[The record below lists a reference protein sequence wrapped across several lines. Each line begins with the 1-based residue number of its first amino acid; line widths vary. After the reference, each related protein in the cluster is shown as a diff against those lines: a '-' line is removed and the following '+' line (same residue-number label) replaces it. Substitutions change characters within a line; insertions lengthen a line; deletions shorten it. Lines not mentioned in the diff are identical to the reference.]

1 MYITVIDKNRTKK
14 TTDDIDI
21 LFGADIP
28 TEPEG
33 IVRTL
38 TYNIQESQITTDMM
52 SSATYKSYTDLVKLN
67 IDAYSPK
74 GHYKQFKIPKKTHGY
89 RTITA
94 PDDLLKEHMKIISSI
109 LQTGFKVLTHDS
121 AWAYTKGRDVVGA
134 MQEHQRNESRW
145 FLKLDLKSFFDSCS
159 PAFIRE
165 QLLKLYPF
173 AIYNSDEVD
182 VVTPLSEYACYNG
195 GLPQGTPLSPII
207 TNLIMV
213 PIDYEINKALY
224 NLTSDKKIYKQRYIY
239 TRYADDIII
248 SAKHNFEYDIIIECI
263 ENILKSTPLKIN
275 KEKTRYGSSSGRNWN
290 LGIMF
295 NKDNELTIGYREK
308 QKLKAAIHSFIINT
322 REFTLTDT
330 RQLLGRLNWLHNVQ
344 PDYYTHLIKYCKD
357 KYEVDIIT
365 ALTNWIKLLTN

>member
-1 MYITVIDKNRTKK
+1 
-14 TTDDIDI
+14 
-21 LFGADIP
+21 
-28 TEPEG
+28 
-33 IVRTL
+33 
-38 TYNIQESQITTDMM
+38 
-52 SSATYKSYTDLVKLN
+52 
-67 IDAYSPK
+67 
-74 GHYKQFKIPKKTHGY
+74 
-89 RTITA
+89 
-94 PDDLLKEHMKIISSI
+94 
-109 LQTGFKVLTHDS
+109 
-121 AWAYTKGRDVVGA
+121 
-134 MQEHQRNESRW
+134 
-145 FLKLDLKSFFDSCS
+145 
-159 PAFIRE
+159 
-165 QLLKLYPF
+165 
-173 AIYNSDEVD
+173 
-182 VVTPLSEYACYNG
+182 
-195 GLPQGTPLSPII
+195 
-207 TNLIMV
+207 MV

-224 NLTSDKKIYKQRYIY
+224 GLTSDKKIYKQRYIY

-248 SAKHNFEYDIIIECI
+248 SAKHDFDYGIIIECI